1 MSLQHSWF
9 RTSARIEF
17 CIRFTRLEA
26 MSLQQSL
33 FRESARIE
41 FLYCVLHALRRC
53 HCNIVGSA
61 GVPVLG
67 FCIVFYT
74 LWGHQSWLRRSARI
88 ELLYCFYALCC
99 DATATKSVPRYSG
112 IQMLCCVLHAMRLYH
127 CNRIC
132 CAAFRNWAVVL
143 CCARSEA
150 IDTMKLFFC
159 QTSTRRRRNHKNMY
173 HIWHVV
179 KSYSFSNNSEA
190 MFEATGQET

>member
-1 MSLQHSWF
+1 
-9 RTSARIEF
+9 
-17 CIRFTRLEA
+17 

-33 FRESARIE
+33 FRGSARIE
-41 FLYCVLHALRRC
+41 LLYCVSQTLWRC

-74 LWGHQSWLRRSARI
+74 LWGHV
-88 ELLYCFYALCC
+88 
-99 DATATKSVPRYSG
+99 TATKLAPRECPYWTFVLFLDALLRCHCNQVGSALF
-112 IQMLCCVLHAMRLYH
+112 QNSYLCCVLHAMRRYH
-127 CNRIC
+127 CRKVG

-150 IDTMKLFFC
+150 IDTMKLSCC

-173 HIWHVV
+173 HVWHVV
-179 KSYSFSNNSEA
+179 KSYGFSNNSEA
-190 MFEATGQET
+190 MFEAIGQET